1 MRELATKFITLFEG
15 AERGYGL
22 YEVTGT
28 KTPEGKRVGNAAT
41 KDGVVSVEMWEDH
54 LSGKIRLGVIPIKA
68 DSTVRFGAI
77 DVDVYDGLDHKR
89 IAQTLQKH
97 SLPLVVTRSKSGGA
111 HMWCFTKEPVSAAI
125 MQRKL
130 MDIAAFLGFGGCE
143 IFPKQTKILAERGD
157 KGNWINM
164 PYQNG
169 TRGMCYGVR
178 IDGEAMTAEAFLEYA
193 DSIKVTEEDLDKP
206 LVDKPSTD
214 YADGPPCLQHL
225 AEVGIP
231 AGTRNNGLFAIAVY
245 LRKAFPEAWEEML
258 EDYNA
263 KYLDPPLKSS
273 EVQGTIKSAKKKI
286 MPIPAPSHRSHSTA
300 TLLSVG
306 LASLALGVV
315 LAGFRISV
323 RSRSWT

>member
-1 MRELATKFITLFEG
+1 MRELATKFSTLFEG

-41 KDGVVSVEMWEDH
+41 KDGVVTVEMWEDH
-54 LSGKIRLGVIPIKA
+54 LNGKIRLGVIPIKA

-77 DVDVYDGLDHKR
+77 DVDVYDGLDHRK
-89 IAQTLQKH
+89 IAQTIQKF

-111 HMWCFTKEPVSAAI
+111 HMWCFAKEPVSAAS
-125 MQRKL
+125 MQKKL
-130 MDIAAFLGFGGCE
+130 KDIAALLGYGECE

-164 PYQNG
+164 PYQGG

-178 IDGEAMTAEAFLEYA
+178 IDGEAMTLEAFLEYA
-193 DSIKVTEEDLDKP
+193 EGIKVTGEDLEKP
-206 LVDKPSTD
+206 LTDKPSED
-214 YADGPPCLQHL
+214 YVDGPPCLQHL
-225 AEVGIP
+225 AAVGIP

-286 MPIPAPSHRSHSTA
+286 TPTPAQNRRLHSIA
-300 TLLSVG
+300 ILQSAALENSA
-306 LASLALGVV
+306 LAEV
-315 LAGFRISV
+315 LEDFLTSDL
-323 RSRSWT
+323 